1 MSEQDASRIRRAY
14 EVWNESGPAAVVE
27 QFWAEDAIYRE
38 GPGWPDA
45 GVYEGRDAALAHM
58 QALVDLVGP
67 IEVRLDELIEADD
80 GRFVACTRIVG
91 PGEAGEAP
99 YTRIFAVIHRL
110 RDGLIVEA
118 DYYLDQAQ
126 ALRAAGLAE

>member
-1 MSEQDASRIRRAY
+1 MSERDADRIRRAY
-14 EVWNESGPAAVVE
+14 EVWNEAGPAAVIE
-27 QFWAEDAIYRE
+27 QFWAEDAVYRE
-38 GPGWPDA
+38 GPGWPEP
-45 GVYEGRDAALAHM
+45 GVYEGRGAALAHM
-58 QALVDLVGP
+58 RDLIDLVGT

-91 PGEAGEAP
+91 PGEARDAP
-99 YTRIFAVIHRL
+99 YTRTFAVVHRL

-126 ALRAAGLAE
+126 ALRAAGLSE